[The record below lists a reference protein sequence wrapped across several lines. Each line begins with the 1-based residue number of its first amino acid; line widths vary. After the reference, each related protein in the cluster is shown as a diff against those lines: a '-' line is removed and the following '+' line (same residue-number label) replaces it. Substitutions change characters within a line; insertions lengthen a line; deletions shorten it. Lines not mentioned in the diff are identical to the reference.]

1 MNNKNEKQAEPS
13 MNTAMRNKCSQKR
26 ALFKN
31 KSEKRDL
38 QLIKVFTL
46 KRSTESR
53 YDDPVTAKGYGRQL
67 SSIYKSNK
75 QDMVGDHS
83 TPLNLYVN
91 NK

>member
-1 MNNKNEKQAEPS
+1 MKSKPNPWWKLQWEK
-13 MNTAMRNKCSQKR
+13 KCSQKR

-83 TPLNLYVN
+83 TPLNFLC
-91 NK
+91 